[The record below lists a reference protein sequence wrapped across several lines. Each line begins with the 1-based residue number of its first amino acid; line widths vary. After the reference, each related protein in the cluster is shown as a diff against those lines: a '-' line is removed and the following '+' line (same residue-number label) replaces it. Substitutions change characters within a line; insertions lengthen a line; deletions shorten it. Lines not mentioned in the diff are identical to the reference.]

1 VTNAQGSS
9 TCNQRPAAQT
19 SGTPASLMGSLAEQL
34 SAAVA
39 AVELGGDDFK
49 LLVAAEKTYTGH
61 TQGAPEELLKDRLI
75 GEGGYSL
82 VWLAHDQADPS
93 AKFALKQMHKASLL
107 KRKSGTEVAFREKTA
122 YDEIRPHP
130 FITQCYG
137 FFQDPLSLYLVL
149 ELCVMDLFE
158 LLQLHA
164 DQQGRLTQQCTR
176 FYIASVALALRHMH
190 SAGYVYRDLKPENV
204 LIDSKGNVK
213 LADLGA
219 AKRVDK
225 ARTFTALGTEEY
237 IPPEQVRGRGR
248 TIASDWWALGV
259 LLFELLMGRPPFEG
273 DTSTET
279 LAKVVKYGDAGEVGR
294 DTLHRTMVAA
304 LGEETTRAADL
315 TVGLL
320 HVWETT
326 RFGCTPEGF
335 LGIYS
340 HPWFAELDWHALY
353 QQQILPPHVPPP
365 SRINTDFSGEVEPG
379 AMVPGAVDPA
389 QQPKFERFG
398 PSRVVPAHQSEG
410 AN

>member
-1 VTNAQGSS
+1 MS
-9 TCNQRPAAQT
+9 
-19 SGTPASLMGSLAEQL
+19 GSLAEQL

-49 LLVAAEKTYTGH
+49 ALVAAEKAYIGH
-61 TQGAPEELLKDRLI
+61 SQGVAEELHKDRLI

-82 VWLAHDQADPS
+82 VWLAHDDAEPPR
-93 AKFALKQMHKASLL
+93 KFALKQMHKASLL
-107 KRKSGTEVAFREKTA
+107 QRRSGTEVAFREKAA

-130 FITQCYG
+130 FIIQCHG
-137 FFQDPLSLYLVL
+137 FFQDPLSLYLCL

-164 DQQGRLTQQCTR
+164 DAKGRLSEPTTR

-190 SAGYVYRDLKPENV
+190 AAGYVYRDLKPENV
-204 LIDSKGNVK
+204 LIDSQGHVK

-219 AKRVDK
+219 AKKVDK
-225 ARTFTALGTEEY
+225 ARTYTALGTEEY

-279 LAKVVKYGDAGEVGR
+279 LSKVVKYGDAGEVGR
-294 DTLHRTMVAA
+294 DTLHRTIVAA
-304 LGEETTRAADL
+304 LGVETTKAADL
-315 TVGLL
+315 AVGLL
-320 HVWETT
+320 HVLEAA
-326 RFGCTPEGF
+326 RVGCTAEGF
-335 LGIYS
+335 LAIYS
-340 HPWFAELDWHALY
+340 DPWFAELDWQALY
-353 QQQILPPHVPPP
+353 LQRILPPHVPPA
-365 SRINTDFSGEVEPG
+365 SRINTDFSGEVEPE
-379 AMVPGAVDPA
+379 AMIPGAVEED
-389 QQPKFERFG
+389 QQSKFERFG
-398 PSRVVPAHQSEG
+398 PSREVRPHPSEI